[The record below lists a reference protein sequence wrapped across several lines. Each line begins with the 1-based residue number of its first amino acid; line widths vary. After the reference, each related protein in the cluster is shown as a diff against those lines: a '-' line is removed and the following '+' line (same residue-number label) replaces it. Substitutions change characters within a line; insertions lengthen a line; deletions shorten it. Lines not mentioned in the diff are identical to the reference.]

1 MELYVNKTQKLLRCG
16 YTTGT
21 CAAAAAKAAA
31 VLLFSKS
38 VPVAIKVKTP
48 SGVELELE
56 VLEPF
61 LGEDFASCAVKK
73 DSGDDPDI
81 TDGVLVYAKVS
92 RSKAAK
98 VEVDGGKGVGRVT
111 RPGLSCPVGSAAIN
125 PVPRAMIEEAVAKV
139 CRKYR
144 EPCGIKVIISIPD
157 GERLAKKTYNPRLG
171 IEGGL
176 SVLGTSGIVEP
187 MSEKALLGSIE
198 LELKMAA
205 SAGRRYVLIS
215 PGNYGEDFSRKA
227 LGLNTEYS
235 VKCSNYIGETV
246 DFAAQFGFRGL
257 LLVGHAGKLVKLAAG
272 VMNTHSR
279 VADCRMETLA
289 AHAALFGADRQIVRS
304 ILDCIT
310 TDEAF
315 GVLERAGLLRETM
328 ESVMKK
334 IEYHLRIRANGMET
348 AAILFS
354 NPYGMMAKTEN
365 AEKLLD
371 SYREE
376 IT

>member
-1 MELYVNKTQKLLRCG
+1 M
-16 YTTGT
+16 
-21 CAAAAAKAAA
+21 
-31 VLLFSKS
+31 
-38 VPVAIKVKTP
+38 
-48 SGVELELE
+48 
-56 VLEPF
+56 
-61 LGEDFASCAVKK
+61 
-73 DSGDDPDI
+73 
-81 TDGVLVYAKVS
+81 
-92 RSKAAK
+92 
-98 VEVDGGKGVGRVT
+98 DGGKGIGRVT

-125 PVPRAMIEEAVAKV
+125 PVPRAMIEEAVAGV
-139 CRKYR
+139 CRECR

-187 MSEKALLGSIE
+187 MSEKALLHSIE

-215 PGNYGEDFSRKA
+215 PGNYGEDFSRKT

-315 GVLERAGLLRETM
+315 GVLERAGPVSYTHLEQTRQSLKNIQNILKEAGLDMSDIVKTTVLLKNMGDFADMNGVYAEFFTEAFPARAAFEVSALPKDALV
-328 ESVMKK
+328 E
-334 IEYHLRIRANGMET
+334 IEAV
-348 AAILFS
+348 AA
-354 NPYGMMAKTEN
+354 AK
-365 AEKLLD
+365 
-371 SYREE
+371 
-376 IT
+376 